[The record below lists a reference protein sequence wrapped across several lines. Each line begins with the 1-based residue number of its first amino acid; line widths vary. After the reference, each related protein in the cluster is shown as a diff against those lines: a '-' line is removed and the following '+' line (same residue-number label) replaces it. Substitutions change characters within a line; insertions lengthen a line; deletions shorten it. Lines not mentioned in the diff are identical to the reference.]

1 MVLYLTIFLGLLM
14 QIVLGSYQVLITIF
28 ILLFHKNLLDS
39 KAKKYLLIDSL
50 AVILFGIVFIF
61 FIRLESYFLLSI
73 STSLAIALFHWK
85 ITKHLSTLNN

>member
-1 MVLYLTIFLGLLM
+1 MIF
-14 QIVLGSYQVLITIF
+14 
-28 ILLFHKNLLDS
+28 
-39 KAKKYLLIDSL
+39 A
-50 AVILFGIVFIF
+50 IVFIF